1 MVRQQ
6 TVEEIQEQ
14 QQFEATK
21 PAEKF
26 NALDYTKAI
35 ASTMAL
41 DGGSIASLIKDGR
54 VGWLKYTENMTAADL
69 AKVVATL
76 VIFTAA
82 GNLKPTKSGAI
93 SFARSKGNK
102 ITPSFKE
109 RVEKAVEKYNE
120 QPRGKQLEGLQKIRQ
135 SSVDTLTEILKN
147 TKGKLNR
154 REVQAELEAAK
165 KKLNEGIERVKTEA
179 KRNADEAAQVER
191 VKEKVRQEKQKT
203 KFEKANDKKVSDYIR
218 RKKAYDAKVA
228 EIKKNNPNAFKTE
241 VSSKTRVERRQEE
254 IRDLF
259 RDPKEVAKEQA
270 EIARLKK
277 EKIDLDKE
285 KGLIDS
291 EAKQAQGKESGGVDS
306 KASESKTEKPNSER
320 QGSKEGAPSTTRS
333 TEGTVQST
341 KQPSTNKAPSK
352 AEGKTKKPSTKEQA
366 KKQADK
372 ETKERRDK
380 ETKEALEKSER
391 EDKPDFS
398 DPPNENE
405 PLLDKTNTKASGKTK
420 KPKDDSVGD
429 EAPKT
434 KTKQKTKTK
443 EPTKTKTKEPLV
455 IRTGKPKVID
465 KVVTTVAG
473 AAAAAAA
480 GGGDDDDGIDEE
492 PPVIPMDLVVDTE
505 PGFTTETVK
514 DGEPETQPTTAP
526 APAPSP
532 APSPAPTPSEATAS
546 ISFIN
551 HKEKLTQT
559 TKNIDDLF
567 SITIQVATDV
577 YDNKSGE
584 QINHYYFGQFS
595 VPVLFFISKRVLYI
609 GFRGTDSISNVL
621 TDLTTAD
628 IPLFK
633 NNTNSNFLYDHH
645 PFDKLPDGKGNIE
658 FFLGVILSLK
668 QSYKFIVNQIGVEKN
683 NISNIVLCGHSLGG
697 AMAQLF
703 TYIYNS
709 EKHKIPIAHLVTYGQ
724 PRVLINE
731 PKYIIMF
738 NETVKHYH
746 RVWNTLDPVP
756 YVPFKKKVMI
766 DKLLGSSILSGYTHV
781 GNSFNVAGNIVNN
794 DINLLLYEILKGNK
808 ENIEMLLSEKSL
820 LQNSK
825 LLKFMLSDKYLELQ
839 LDSFYKC
846 LEEVEVKEK
855 ITDEQLSGLILEL
868 QKDTTKLLNYSDKC
882 ELLRP
887 FGLSEILKANP
898 IGDDL
903 DEENFSINAIAGSA
917 ISMNKMTSLA
927 HKLEYYKEQIEK
939 LIARQI
945 DKKIPIFETI
955 DKVDFYEP
963 KINLFDSVIGMIES
977 DNYNYG
983 DIIRLK

>member
-14 QQFEATK
+14 QQFEAAK

-35 ASTMAL
+35 ASTLAL
-41 DGGSIASLIKDGR
+41 DGNSIGNLIKDGK
-54 VGWLKYTENMTAADL
+54 VGWLKATQNMSPKDL
-69 AKVVATL
+69 ALTIGTL
-76 VIFTAA
+76 VMFSAA

-93 SFARSKGNK
+93 SFARSKGNT
-102 ITPSFKE
+102 ITESFKQKL
-109 RVEKAVEKYNE
+109 EKAVEKYNE

-165 KKLNEGIERVKTEA
+165 KKLNEGIESVKTEA

-191 VKEKVRQEKQKT
+191 VKEQVRQEKQKT
-203 KFEKANDKKVSDYIR
+203 PFEKANDKKVADYIT

-228 EIKKNNPNAFKTE
+228 EIKKNNPNAFETE
-241 VSSKTRVERRQEE
+241 VSAKTRLERRQEE
-254 IRDLF
+254 MRDLF
-259 RDPKEVAKEQA
+259 RDPKEVAREQA

-277 EKIDLDKE
+277 EGLELEQE
-285 KGLIDS
+285 KGLLDS

-306 KASESKTEKPNSER
+306 KASESKTEKPESER
-320 QGSKEGAPSTTRS
+320 QGSKEGAPTTN
-333 TEGTVQST
+333 VT
-341 KQPSTNKAPSK
+341 KKPTTNKAPSK
-352 AEGKTKKPSTKEQA
+352 APSKAAGKTKKPTTKEQA

-391 EDKPDFS
+391 EDKPDF
-398 DPPNENE
+398 
-405 PLLDKTNTKASGKTK
+405 
-420 KPKDDSVGD
+420 GD
-429 EAPKT
+429 ESVETDQLLEKSEGKEQTTTEMIDNAI
-434 KTKQKTKTK
+434 KQGEDTNAASS
-443 EPTKTKTKEPLV
+443 
-455 IRTGKPKVID
+455 KVSQAA
-465 KVVTTVAG
+465 TVGG
-473 AAAAAAA
+473 AATIVTEVVNKLTTNQNRDPRRMVE
-480 GGGDDDDGIDEE
+480 GVFNDDPVLEGEE
-492 PPVIPMDLVVDTE
+492 GTQSTE
-505 PGFTTETVK
+505 A
-514 DGEPETQPTTAP
+514 PTP

-559 TKNIDDLF
+559 TKNIDTLF

-577 YDNKSGE
+577 YNDKSGE
-584 QINHYYFGQFS
+584 QINHYYFGQFN
-595 VPVLFFISKRVLYI
+595 VPVLFFISQRVLYI

-633 NNTNSNFLYDHH
+633 NNTNSNFLYDHP
-645 PFDKLPDGKGNIE
+645 PFDKLPDGKGKIE

-668 QSYKFIVNQIGVEKN
+668 QSYKFIVDKIRVLDH

-709 EKHKIPIAHLVTYGQ
+709 ENHKIPIAHLVTYGQ
-724 PRVLINE
+724 PRILINE

-738 NETVKHYH
+738 NDTVKHYH
-746 RVWNTLDPVP
+746 RVWGTLDPVP
-756 YVPFKKKVMI
+756 YVPFKKKVTI
-766 DKLLGSSILSGYTHV
+766 DKLLGSNIISGYTHV

-808 ENIEMLLSEKSL
+808 ENIEMLLADKSL

-846 LEEVEVKEK
+846 LEEVEVKEE
-855 ITDEQLSGLILEL
+855 ITDVQLSGLILEL

-882 ELLRP
+882 ELLKP

-903 DEENFSINAIAGSA
+903 DEDNFTIAAIGGSA
-917 ISMNKMTSLA
+917 ISMNRLTSKA
-927 HKLEYYKEQIEK
+927 HKLEYYHEQIDI
-939 LIARQI
+939 LISRQI
-945 DKKIPIFETI
+945 DEKIPIFETI

-963 KINLFDSVIGMIES
+963 RINLFDSVIGMINGE
-977 DNYNYG
+977 NFNYG
-983 DIIRLK
+983 DIIILK